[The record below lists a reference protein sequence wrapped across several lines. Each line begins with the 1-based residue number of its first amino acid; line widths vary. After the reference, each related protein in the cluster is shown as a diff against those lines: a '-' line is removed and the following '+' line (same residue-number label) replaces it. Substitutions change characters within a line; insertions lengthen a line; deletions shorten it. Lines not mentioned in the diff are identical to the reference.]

1 MLALLG
7 VFLVGVAT
15 LAADRLARSIVR
27 PVAALSEA
35 ARSLGAGNLDTRVVP
50 DGTPEIAEVGEAF
63 NFLAE
68 RLGVLLSAERES
80 VADLSHRLRTPLTA
94 LRLQAETLND
104 KDESAALLADIDQL
118 ERAVDHMIEEAR
130 RPPSHLQAGWASRD
144 DMVADLAAVVRHR
157 ATFWKVLADEQGRD
171 VTIHTSGGELF
182 VGLSPDELGAV
193 VDTLLENVF
202 SYTPP
207 GTGYSVTAGA
217 GSRDTAWLVI
227 EDDGPGFPDTAV
239 VERGT
244 SGSGSTGLGLDI
256 VRRAAQ
262 RAGGRMHVSNRRQ
275 GGAHIQVVFTTVRRP
290 TKTEVHA
297 G

>member
-1 MLALLG
+1 
-7 VFLVGVAT
+7 
-15 LAADRLARSIVR
+15 
-27 PVAALSEA
+27 
-35 ARSLGAGNLDTRVVP
+35 
-50 DGTPEIAEVGEAF
+50 
-63 NFLAE
+63 
-68 RLGVLLSAERES
+68 
-80 VADLSHRLRTPLTA
+80 
-94 LRLQAETLND
+94 
-104 KDESAALLADIDQL
+104 
-118 ERAVDHMIEEAR
+118 
-130 RPPSHLQAGWASRD
+130 
-144 DMVADLAAVVRHR
+144 
-157 ATFWKVLADEQGRD
+157 
-171 VTIHTSGGELF
+171 